1 MWTPG
6 WSRSFARYRHEL
18 TAADHKRLIETV
30 LHMRASILLS
40 GFDHP
45 SYAALEQAGF
55 ERLEFD
61 HHITASLAGRRH
73 VKEVIWRRVAAGQN
87 LTPTLWDTA

>member
-1 MWTPG
+1 V
-6 WSRSFARYRHEL
+6 
-18 TAADHKRLIETV
+18 ETV
-30 LHMRASILLS
+30 LQMHGSIVLS

-45 SYAALEQAGF
+45 SYTALERDGF

-73 VKEVIWRRVAAGQN
+73 VKEVIWRRVAAATS
-87 LTPTLWDTA
+87 LTPSLFDST